1 MVVSAA
7 ALLLQ
12 GGRFPEDRAEC
23 VPAAGDKRG
32 RMYYLQHH
40 FNPDFDRLH
49 LKPSEKSDAEAT
61 GADLYNLGYAQNVLA
76 GQKLAELIPIKEP
89 GPEHEARFCTDQ
101 PVLPVGFNTCVD
113 PTNPLVLLATASGH
127 VFYMNDKI
135 TVKTLLNVPQDVD
148 FKTGNIFFIG
158 DVAVHGSVRAGFAV
172 HGNNVRVMG
181 MVEGADVR
189 AHAHLL
195 IEGGVWGGVGEKGLV
210 HAGGNLKMNFLEKA
224 EARARGNM
232 LINRDSL
239 FSTIYA
245 GASLA
250 VQGKLYGGEI
260 SASGN
265 IFAGAQ
271 LGNRAG
277 IETVVHLGYDPITT
291 LRVKRID
298 KLIADQ
304 AQTIKHLTAV
314 AGHLPVDTND
324 TTRRLQFLKEEQ
336 QRHLEQRERLT
347 QKMREAEKLAS
358 RCRLLCQGTV
368 FPGVEITIGRVY
380 MRVER
385 QYIKS
390 MFFLGDREIVVEPMP
405 AKVKVA

>member
-1 MVVSAA
+1 
-7 ALLLQ
+7 
-12 GGRFPEDRAEC
+12 
-23 VPAAGDKRG
+23 
-32 RMYYLQHH
+32 MYYLMHH

-49 LKPSEKSDAEAT
+49 LKPSENGTEAT

-76 GQKLAELIPIKEP
+76 GQKLAELIPINEP
-89 GPEHEARFCTDQ
+89 GPGQDPRFCSDQ
-101 PVLPVGFNTCVD
+101 PILPVGFNTCVD
-113 PTNPLVLLATASGH
+113 PSNPLALLATASGH

-158 DVAVHGSVRAGFAV
+158 DVAVHGSVKAGFSV

-181 MVEGADVR
+181 VVEGADVR
-189 AHAHLL
+189 AHTHLL
-195 IEGGVWGGVGEKGLV
+195 VEGGVWGGVGEKGLV
-210 HAGGNLKMNFLEKA
+210 HAGGNLKCSFLEKA

-232 LINRDSL
+232 LVNQNCL
-239 FSTIYA
+239 FSTVYA

-250 VQGKLYGGEI
+250 VQGKVYGGEI
-260 SASGN
+260 NASGN
-265 IFAGAQ
+265 VFAGAQ
-271 LGNRAG
+271 LGNRAEIG
-277 IETVVHLGYDPITT
+277 TVVHLGYDPITT
-291 LRVKRID
+291 LHLKRLEAI
-298 KLIADQ
+298 IADQ

-314 AGHLPVDTND
+314 AGHLPVDTNA
-324 TTRRLQFLKEEQ
+324 TTLRLQFLKEEQ
-336 QRHLEQRERLT
+336 QRHLEDRERLMK
-347 QKMREAEKLAS
+347 KMTEAEKLAS

-390 MFFLGDREIVVEPMP
+390 MFYLGDREIVVEPMP
-405 AKVKVA
+405 ATVKMG